1 MARDSA
7 AATYP
12 VMVDDHQG
20 VEVAKF
26 TANDFGNPS
35 LLEDTFQALVSGL
48 GRRKLVVDLSRI
60 ENTMSLGI
68 AVLVAAQGL
77 ALIHKTQLAF
87 AGVCP
92 NVAKLL
98 ALTGADKVLTTFETV
113 EAAVESMR
121 G

>member
-7 AATYP
+7 AERYP
-12 VMVDDHQG
+12 MMVDDHHG
-20 VEVAKF
+20 VEVARF
-26 TANDFGNPS
+26 TAKDFGNPS
-35 LLEDTFQALVSGL
+35 LLEDTFQTLVSSL
-48 GRRKLVVDLSRI
+48 ERRKLVVDLSEI
-60 ENTMSLGI
+60 ENTMSLGV

-77 ALIHKTQLAF
+77 ALIHKTRLAF
-87 AGVCP
+87 AGVRP
-92 NVAKLL
+92 EVVKLL

>member
-1 MARDSA
+1 MARDSVA
-7 AATYP
+7 GTYSM
-12 VMVDDHQG
+12 MVDDHDG
-20 VEVAKF
+20 VEVARF
-26 TANDFGNPS
+26 TAKDFGNPS
-35 LLEDTFQALVSGL
+35 LLEDTFQTLVSGL
-48 GRRKLVVDLSRI
+48 GRRRLVVDLSEI

-77 ALIHKTQLAF
+77 ALIHETRLAF
-87 AGVCP
+87 AGVSP

-121 G
+121 E